1 MDEEILKLLIEN
13 KPNFISGEKICQT
26 LNVSRTAVW
35 KRIKKFQQMGYEIEA
50 IPRSGYRLI
59 RSPDLLTNSELKSI
73 LKTKRIGKK
82 IHYFPVIDS
91 TNSKAYQLA
100 LQGASEGEVVISESQ
115 ESGKGRLGRKWFS
128 PPYLNLYIS
137 IILRPNILPNKASMI
152 TLLSAVAT
160 AEAIKN
166 YLNISPTIK
175 WPNDILINGKKVA
188 GVLNEINSEMDQIHF
203 IILGIGVNINIDK
216 DTFPVDLRKS
226 ATSLRIETGKI
237 ISRKE
242 FTCKLLEEIEI
253 WYETFLEKG
262 GQPIIESW
270 KKWANIKG
278 KNVKVSSFNEIIH
291 GKAIDI
297 DSEGA
302 LIIESENGELKRIVA
317 GDVEY

>member
-1 MDEEILKLLIEN
+1 MDEEVLKLLIEN

-50 IPRSGYRLI
+50 IRRSGYRLI

-100 LQGASEGEVVISESQ
+100 LQGASEGEFVISESQ

-188 GVLNEINSEMDQIHF
+188 GVLNEINSEMDRIHF

-242 FTCKLLEEIEI
+242 FTCKLLHEIEI

-278 KNVKVSSFNEIIH
+278 KNVKVSSFNEIIY

-302 LIIESENGELKRIVA
+302 LFIESENGELKRIVA